1 MFKRIKNLEQALR
14 MMIEA
19 DIKYKKNNI
28 EIQGKIDDSFHNR
41 LLKLEDNSSI
51 VSLSLEVVEL
61 KKALHN
67 QRESIMLLMEYFNL
81 YFDKRAVKK
90 NKKK

>member
-41 LLKLEDNSSI
+41 T
-51 VSLSLEVVEL
+51 
-61 KKALHN
+61 
-67 QRESIMLLMEYFNL
+67 F
-81 YFDKRAVKK
+81 K
-90 NKKK
+90 NRRQ

>member
-41 LLKLEDNSSI
+41 LLKNRR
-51 VSLSLEVVEL
+51 
-61 KKALHN
+61 
-67 QRESIMLLMEYFNL
+67 Q
-81 YFDKRAVKK
+81 
-90 NKKK
+90 

>member
-1 MFKRIKNLEQALR
+1 
-14 MMIEA
+14 MIV
-19 DIKYKKNNI
+19 
-28 EIQGKIDDSFHNR
+28 FHNR

>member
-1 MFKRIKNLEQALR
+1 MFKRIKNLEQVLR
-14 MMIEA
+14 MMIES

-28 EIQGKIDDSFHNR
+28 KIQGKIDDSFHNR

>member
-41 LLKLEDNSSI
+41 LLKLEDNSFNSI
-51 VSLSLEVVEL
+51 SIFRSSRI
-61 KKALHN
+61 KKSTTQSERKYNA
-67 QRESIMLLMEYFNL
+67 FNGV
-81 YFDKRAVKK
+81 F
-90 NKKK
+90 